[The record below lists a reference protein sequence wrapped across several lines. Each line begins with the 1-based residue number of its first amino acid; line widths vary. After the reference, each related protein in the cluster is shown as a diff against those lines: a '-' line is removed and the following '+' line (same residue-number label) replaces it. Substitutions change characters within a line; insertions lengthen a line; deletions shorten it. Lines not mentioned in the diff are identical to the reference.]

1 MKKIVISIIALATA
15 AFSANAQWYAGGSLG
30 FGFESSKGIST
41 ASFSIAP
48 EGGYK
53 LSDKC
58 SIGLVFGIS
67 TASATSS
74 DEKSGVF
81 TWDLSP
87 YFRCNF
93 VKFGPVALFGEA
105 VATFGTVGSSIT
117 VDGNRMSHSP
127 EFAWGIGIQ
136 PGLTVDINDKWAFIS
151 RIGRLGYVGSKSTGS
166 FQFNVLQNI
175 SLGIIRT
182 F

>member
-30 FGFESSKGIST
+30 FGFESLKITSTSTST

-58 SIGLVFGIS
+58 SIGLILGI
-67 TASATSS
+67 ASATSS
-74 DEKSGVF
+74 DVF
-81 TWDLSP
+81 TWELSP

-93 VKFGPVALFGEA
+93 VKFGPVALFGET
-105 VATFGTVGSSIT
+105 VATFGTFCS
-117 VDGNRMSHSP
+117 

-136 PGLTVDINDKWAFIS
+136 PGLTVDINDKWAFVS
-151 RIGRLGYVGSKSTGS
+151 RIGRLGYVGSKSIGF

>member
-15 AFSANAQWYAGGSLG
+15 AFSANAQWYAGGSLS

-58 SIGLVFGIS
+58 SIGLILGIS

-93 VKFGPVALFGEA
+93 VKFGPVALFGET
-105 VATFGTVGSSIT
+105 VATFGTFCS
-117 VDGNRMSHSP
+117 

-136 PGLTVDINDKWAFIS
+136 PGLTVDINDKWAFVS
-151 RIGRLGYVGSKSTGS
+151 RIGRLGYVGSKSTGF

>member
-1 MKKIVISIIALATA
+1 MKKIVISIIVLAAA

-30 FGFESSKGIST
+30 FGFESKNGDST

-58 SIGLVFGIS
+58 SIGLILGIN
-67 TASATSS
+67 TASKTESN
-74 DEKSGVF
+74 EKSGVF
-81 TWDLSP
+81 TWELSP

-105 VATFGTVGSSIT
+105 VATFGAVGRKSY
-117 VDGNRMSHSP
+117 SP